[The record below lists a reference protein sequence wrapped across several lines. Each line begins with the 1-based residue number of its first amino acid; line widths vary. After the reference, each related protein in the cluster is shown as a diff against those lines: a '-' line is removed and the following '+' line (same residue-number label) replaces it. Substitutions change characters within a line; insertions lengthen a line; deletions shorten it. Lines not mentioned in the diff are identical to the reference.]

1 MCKMKLLKTNLL
13 RNIKKYIGTF
23 TAIAITYKNKVNIDK
38 KNPRIQETSRGRK
51 M

>member
-23 TAIAITYKNKVNIDK
+23 TAIAITYKNKINIDK